1 MKSILDPLRR
11 HTGLTQYEAIAVASI
26 ALLMLAGWIGRSV
39 TGSAP
44 THDVESAQRVIE
56 LLDSLVAQTAQSS
69 EQRAESREQRTES
82 SEQRTRSSWQ
92 QAPVSGLR
100 SPIFAPLNINTAS
113 SRQLEALP
121 GIGPATAQKIIEE
134 RNRSPFHHVDEL
146 VRVRG
151 IGPAKLERMRPY
163 VTAP

>member
-26 ALLMLAGWIGRSV
+26 ALLLLAGWSGRSV
-39 TGSAP
+39 SGSAP

-56 LLDSLVAQTAQSS
+56 LLDSLVAHTKGNDTAGTDVQPVADAQPLSRSKRQTPSA
-69 EQRAESREQRTES
+69 SRQTI
-82 SEQRTRSSWQ
+82 T
-92 QAPVSGLR
+92 AL
-100 SPIFAPLNINTAS
+100 LNINTAS
-113 SRQLEALP
+113 AGQLERLP
-121 GIGPATAQKIIEE
+121 GIGPATAKKIIEE